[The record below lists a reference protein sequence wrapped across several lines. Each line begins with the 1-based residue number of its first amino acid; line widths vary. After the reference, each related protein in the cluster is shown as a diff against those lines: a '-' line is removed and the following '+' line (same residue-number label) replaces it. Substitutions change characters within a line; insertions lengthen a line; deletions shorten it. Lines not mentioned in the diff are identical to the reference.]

1 MENKQSVNTERTTTE
16 IPNTEKVKADA
27 TEVVD
32 KAKSIGREQLEA
44 GKRTAASQAEKVA
57 NVIEQAAS
65 QLKENNL
72 RSLADYTSEIGA
84 TIKNFSDGLQ
94 NRTVDDLITDI
105 RDMARR
111 NPTAFIL
118 GSVVIG
124 IGISRFFKASGE
136 RRQQGDSD
144 SHSYSSRGS
153 ENERVYVGEYE

>member
-1 MENKQSVNTERTTTE
+1 MENNQSVNTERNTTE
-16 IPNTEKVKADA
+16 TPSTERVKADA
-27 TEVVD
+27 SEVVD

-44 GKRTAASQAEKVA
+44 GKRTAANQAEKVA

-65 QLKENNL
+65 QLKKNNL

-94 NRTVDDLITDI
+94 NRTVDDLVTDI

-136 RRQQGDSD
+136 RQQQSYKDN
-144 SHSYSSRGS
+144 HSKNRTS
-153 ENERVYVGEYE
+153 ETEQYVGEYE

>member
-1 MENKQSVNTERTTTE
+1 MENKQSVSTERTTTE
-16 IPNTEKVKADA
+16 IPSTEKVKADA
-27 TEVVD
+27 SEVVE
-32 KAKSIGREQLEA
+32 KAKSIGREQLES
-44 GKRTAASQAEKVA
+44 GKRTAANQAEKVA
-57 NVIEQAAS
+57 NVIDHAAF

-72 RSLADYTSEIGA
+72 QTLADYTSEIGA

-136 RRQQGDSD
+136 RRQRGDSD
-144 SHSYSSRGS
+144 SHSYSNRES
-153 ENERVYVGEYE
+153 ENERA